1 MSHSIQSPLRPE
13 LVELS
18 RLSTKESTTSTVTI
32 VKPSNEDQLS
42 RTTSRGGQYKPSG
55 RGGAGNAREV
65 SDYSQRASI
74 FDGPEDFSSTK
85 GRELRSSS
93 HPEKIVS
100 TGRGGSGN
108 VHSPSRDVIGAR
120 SSELLSTTEAEQA
133 KSQNE
138 CKYDA
143 PRYQQNER
151 AASWEELVS
160 ELGGG
165 FVRLT
170 PPFVQRDIQG
180 LRGTHRQEARLNL
193 PLTQLAA
200 RKARGKPQGLRRIPP
215 PKPPPQLD
223 NGWAERH
230 TQQWSLPRLE
240 PHDPTKVLDIT
251 APRK

>member
-55 RGGAGNAREV
+55 RGGAGNAREA

-93 HPEKIVS
+93 HPEKIIS

-108 VHSPSRDVIGAR
+108 VHSPSRDVIGAH

-133 KSQNE
+133 KYE
-138 CKYDA
+138 RLLIRKHEA
-143 PRYQQNER
+143 AR
-151 AASWEELVS
+151 AAKMHSVGR
-160 ELGGG
+160 GGVG
-165 FVRLT
+165 NIALPS
-170 PPFVQRDIQG
+170 PPR
-180 LRGTHRQEARLNL
+180 
-193 PLTQLAA
+193 
-200 RKARGKPQGLRRIPP
+200 
-215 PKPPPQLD
+215 
-223 NGWAERH
+223 
-230 TQQWSLPRLE
+230 S
-240 PHDPTKVLDIT
+240 
-251 APRK
+251 